1 MDGVTFPLFRTVK
14 ALQDFGA
21 EDGRLGMLEWSEPVI
36 FDRLRETYGD
46 YVAEEEW
53 VWRLARQHCR
63 VWRALIAGDMA
74 KFEDLRLELGA
85 MLQALGLNL
94 ACVAAA
100 DAGALAELNEIVNAR
115 FQRWSRLA
123 KGYRLALI
131 ELAKGLAPAGRAA

>member
-63 VWRALIAGDMA
+63 GWRALIAGDMT

-115 FQRWSRLA
+115 FQRCSRLA

>member
-63 VWRALIAGDMA
+63 VWRALIAGDMT

-115 FQRWSRLA
+115 FQRCSRLA